1 MRRRGAIVA
10 VALLTAFTAA
20 GCGGGDGSA
29 DGPTTTTV
37 PAPSADALAGLVL
50 PAAEPYRTVPDAE
63 AGTGAVDPAVESVP
77 YTTAAQLTALGFQRG
92 WDRVFVA
99 PDRSSVFLT
108 VLAFGSPQGA
118 RYLQEQFAEEPLP
131 GKRFRPLPGRPD
143 VVAEVGRTPK
153 GNASAATVVA
163 VGRYAVIATAGGPR
177 PESDEY
183 LAVLGRVVSRQ
194 AAALERA
201 QATERTVPSST
212 SSTQPR
218 TSSG

>member
-1 MRRRGAIVA
+1 VRRGGATVA
-10 VALLTAFTAA
+10 VALLTAFTVA

-29 DGPTTTTV
+29 TAPMTTL
-37 PAPSADALAGLVL
+37 PAPSGDAVAALVL

-63 AGTGAVDPAVESVP
+63 AGTGAVDPAVEPVP

-92 WDRVFVA
+92 RDRVFVA

-108 VLAFGSPQGA
+108 VLAFGSPEGA

-131 GKRFRPLPGRPD
+131 GKRFRPLPGRPGA
-143 VVAEVGRTPK
+143 VAEVGRTPK

-183 LAVLGRVVSRQ
+183 LEVLGGVVGRQ
-194 AAALERA
+194 VAAFERA